1 MCVHDDVVGRES
13 PIKVRVEGPLD
24 FLSWKATYDMLAKVP
39 TARLPA
45 HTCTQTDRQRDRHAH
60 AHVALPQ
67 GCHLCSADQ
76 AQRLNKLLVSVC
88 LYDQLAVHFV
98 DRGLSKSARIKTL
111 PPPRWRKGGWA
122 VSTTLTR
129 AVNLVSRLSSS
140 LVVTAVDW
148 SLSVPVCG
156 GRGVGMQPRSWRW
169 TWRAAS

>member
-67 GCHLCSADQ
+67 GCQLCSADQ
-76 AQRLNKLLVSVC
+76 AQRLNVLLVLSVC
-88 LYDQLAVHFV
+88 MISWPCTSWTGASASPHASRPCHRPDGGRVG
-98 DRGLSKSARIKTL
+98 GL
-111 PPPRWRKGGWA
+111 PRPH
-122 VSTTLTR
+122 
-129 AVNLVSRLSSS
+129 S
-140 LVVTAVDW
+140 LV
-148 SLSVPVCG
+148 L
-156 GRGVGMQPRSWRW
+156 
-169 TWRAAS
+169 